1 MKDFFSALTD
11 RSFDSFITRQVAGVL
26 YLISMIFIGL
36 AVGIVLIAG
45 FILFGQGDLLSGFV
59 TLVFAPLLGLLLL
72 ILTRLFFESGVALV
86 LIAENTRK

>member
-11 RSFDSFITRQVAGVL
+11 RSFGSFITRQVAGVL

-36 AVGIVLIAG
+36 AVGIVCIAG
-45 FILFGQGDLLSGFV
+45 FIVGGQGNLLAGFV
-59 TLVFAPLLGLLLL
+59 ALVFAPLLGLLLL